1 MEAQRK
7 TARGKGVS
15 DGPVLE
21 SAIRATADKN
31 STDKGPAAAASTAT
45 PSSMATGTSP
55 PSSNLSAFQDSYVG
69 HLMKVAKDSCI
80 LSKYVED
87 SPAQMVSLAPSAR
100 ASSS

>member
-31 STDKGPAAAASTAT
+31 STDKGPAAASTAT
-45 PSSMATGTSP
+45 PSSTATGTSA
-55 PSSNLSAFQDSYVG
+55 PSSTFSAFQDSYVD

-80 LSKYVED
+80 LSKSMED